1 MGSFRR
7 PSFTRRKLNLC
18 QLNITDMSIAK
29 PQIIDVHSHVLPPE
43 YVSTLDQRGIKPV
56 GGVSWPK
63 WSPELAL
70 EMMDNNGI
78 KKTILSLSEP
88 GVFFGDEPLALHL
101 AHLSN
106 EYCTHVIRDFSPR
119 FGAFAFLPLPF
130 VDGALKELEYALD
143 TLELDGVV
151 LICRT

>member
-7 PSFTRRKLNLC
+7 PSFTRRKLNLY

-78 KKTILSLSEP
+78 EKTILSLSEP
-88 GVFFGDEPLALHL
+88 SVFFW
-101 AHLSN
+101 
-106 EYCTHVIRDFSPR
+106 R
-119 FGAFAFLPLPF
+119 
-130 VDGALKELEYALD
+130 
-143 TLELDGVV
+143 
-151 LICRT
+151 